1 MQSRCVT
8 AFNRVM
14 WVKTKKPRPRLL
26 VFLCIIVCLLTH
38 LPVTRKVASSF
49 HSSLHSQTWV
59 RWCVGAC
66 MAHFIVLGCITMV
79 ITTLSLITMTHHY
92 NNTQISPSSKTHF
105 QATNKA
111 YAQQGSWG
119 AENKTNTAALCE
131 GGLCDHRF
139 SYRSGSTTTLAL

>member
-79 ITTLSLITMTHHY
+79 ITTHYHSSLWLITITTHKSLRRLKH
-92 NNTQISPSSKTHF
+92 TFRQQTKLMRSKVVEV
-105 QATNKA
+105 Q
-111 YAQQGSWG
+111 
-119 AENKTNTAALCE
+119 KTRRIPQLFVKGDCVIIVSAI
-131 GGLCDHRF
+131 GLVAP
-139 SYRSGSTTTLAL
+139 LP